1 MVWEQQQSE
10 MGFWNPQMGNEI
22 VGEVTEIT
30 IGQYGK
36 QITLKK
42 ADGSLIK
49 TPSHKVLQ
57 AKLSRITVGD
67 KVKIVYV
74 KDELPKTRGQN
85 PTKIYD
91 VFIDK
96 VIQEKVN

>member
-1 MVWEQQQSE
+1 MWEKQESE
-10 MGFWNPQMGNEI
+10 MGFWNPVIGNEI
-22 VGEVTEIT
+22 MGEVTEIT

-57 AKLSRITVGD
+57 AKLSKITVGD

-74 KDELPKTRGQN
+74 KEDLPKLKGQQGAR
-85 PTKIYD
+85 IYD
-91 VFIDK
+91 VFIEK
-96 VIQEKVN
+96 VTQEKVN